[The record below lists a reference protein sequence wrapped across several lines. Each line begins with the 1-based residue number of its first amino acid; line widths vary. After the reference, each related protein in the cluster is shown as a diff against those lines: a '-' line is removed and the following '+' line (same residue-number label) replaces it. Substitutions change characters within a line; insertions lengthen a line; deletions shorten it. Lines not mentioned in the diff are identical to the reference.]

1 VYMSG
6 TRLKRK
12 WLPPGWAD
20 WPREGRV
27 AYLSNTHRRA
37 DFAVTLG
44 AALGFEPNNGERFT
58 LGELGLI
65 VHAHHHASDDA
76 GDIQLGNTRAKLIEQ
91 LASRCGLMIVDESR
105 ISETELAAV
114 VVAFE
119 DAGFSVLQA
128 TDPSTRGD
136 MVPVADGVD

>member
-1 VYMSG
+1 MTG

-12 WLPPGWAD
+12 WLPPNWAE
-20 WPREGRV
+20 WPQEGRI

-58 LGELGLI
+58 LGELGVI
-65 VHAHHHASDDA
+65 VHARHHASDHA
-76 GDIQLGNTRAKLIEQ
+76 GGITLGNTREKLIEQ
-91 LASRCGLMIVDESR
+91 LAARCGLMIVDESR

-114 VVAFE
+114 IVAFE

-128 TDPSTRGD
+128 TGPSDRGD
-136 MVPVADGVD
+136 MVMVADGVD